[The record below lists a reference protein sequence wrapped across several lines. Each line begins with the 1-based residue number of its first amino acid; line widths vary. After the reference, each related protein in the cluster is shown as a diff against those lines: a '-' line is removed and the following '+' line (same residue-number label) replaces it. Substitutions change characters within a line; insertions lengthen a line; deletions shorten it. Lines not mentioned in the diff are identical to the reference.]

1 MNKTCAI
8 LGCGWLGFPLARKLV
23 KSGYKVHGST
33 TSAEKLNALEV
44 EGIVPFQIALTE
56 KAVEGKIEAFLEN
69 VHFLIID
76 IPPGLRKQPTSD
88 FVQKIKN
95 LLPFIEKSR
104 VEEVV
109 FVSSTSVFKNTDEMP
124 IYKEDDKPNATS
136 EAGTQLRA
144 VEELLLE
151 NSNFKTTIV
160 RFGGLLGG
168 KRHPVK
174 FLAGRENVSNPEA
187 PVNLIR
193 REDCIALLQTILE
206 SITYLPIVHGVFPY
220 HPQKQFY
227 YADKAKEFDLTE
239 PQFNSE
245 KTSVGKHISSEIT
258 IQALDFNF
266 RYQP

>member
-8 LGCGWLGFPLARKLV
+8 LGCGWLGFSLAKHLV
-23 KSGYKVHGST
+23 KNAYQIHGST
-33 TSAEKLNALEV
+33 TSAEKLSMLES
-44 EGIVPFQIALTE
+44 ENIKAFQIVLTE

-76 IPPGLRKQPTSD
+76 IPPGLRSQPKSD

-95 LLPFIEKSR
+95 LLAFIEKSG
-104 VEEVV
+104 VKEVI
-109 FVSSTSVFKNTDEMP
+109 FVSSTSVFKNTTEMP
-124 IYKEDDKPNATS
+124 MYKENDKPNATS
-136 EAGTQLRA
+136 EAGMQLRA

-151 NSNFKTTIV
+151 NANFKTTIV

-168 KRHPVK
+168 NRHPVK
-174 FLAGRENVSNPEA
+174 FLAGRENITSPKA

-206 SITYLPIVHGVFPY
+206 SETYLPIVHGVYPY

-227 YADKAKEFDLTE
+227 YADKAEEFDLAV
-239 PQFNSE
+239 PHFSGE
-245 KTSVGKHISSEIT
+245 KASLGKHISTEIT
-258 IQALDFNF
+258 THKLDFTF
-266 RYQP
+266 RHQP